1 MGLGD
6 WVVGCFLRRPPTAP
20 RLPPRGDPTSP
31 LRLRSS
37 VPPPPPL
44 LRYDP
49 QVRGRAARPSGLVRE
64 PAVTWEELLQELRV
78 PFHLIREEKE
88 GSVRVPARARGDHI
102 VARELRQMM
111 LDRRVVELQ
120 RARDLVRVQG
130 ALVLEKFQDPA
141 PIVATSRSC
150 EQVH

>member
-1 MGLGD
+1 MD
-6 WVVGCFLRRPPTAP
+6 HPP
-20 RLPPRGDPTSP
+20 SP

-37 VPPPPPL
+37 VSPPAPL

-78 PFHLIREEKE
+78 PFHLIREAKE
-88 GSVRVPARARGDHI
+88 GSVRGPARARGDHI

-111 LDRRVVELQ
+111 LDRRVVEP
-120 RARDLVRVQG
+120 RRIRDLVRV
-130 ALVLEKFQDPA
+130 
-141 PIVATSRSC
+141 
-150 EQVH
+150 

>member
-6 WVVGCFLRRPPTAP
+6 WVVGCFLRRPPSAP
-20 RLPPRGDPTSP
+20 RRPPMGHPPSP

-37 VPPPPPL
+37 VSPPAPL

-49 QVRGRAARPSGLVRE
+49 QVRGRAARPSGPVLE
-64 PAVTWEELLQELRV
+64 PVVTWEELLQELRV

-111 LDRRVVELQ
+111 LDRRVVEPK
-120 RARDLVRVQG
+120 RPADRVG
-130 ALVLEKFQDPA
+130 V
-141 PIVATSRSC
+141 
-150 EQVH
+150 

>member
-6 WVVGCFLRRPPTAP
+6 WVVGFLLRPPPSAPRRPPMGH
-20 RLPPRGDPTSP
+20 PPSP

-37 VPPPPPL
+37 VSPPAPL

-49 QVRGRAARPSGLVRE
+49 QVRGCAARPSGLVPE
-64 PAVTWEELLQELRV
+64 PVVTWEKLLQELRV
-78 PFHLIREEKE
+78 PFHLIREEEE
-88 GSVRVPARARGDHI
+88 GSIRVPARARGDHI

-111 LDRRVVELQ
+111 LDRRVVEFQ
-120 RARDLVRVQG
+120 RARDLVRVQRP
-130 ALVLEKFQDPA
+130 LVLEKFQDPA